1 MQPSSSK
8 RRDSLVIA
16 FLAIVALMFVVGAV
30 LGLRALSSQSAQLST
45 GTQPAAVPSLS
56 ALIKSARRAA
66 DELAAR
72 VRQLESGLLGKEPA
86 PSKPSTPSMP
96 STQKDSRAALQ
107 APPKPA
113 TAGASDPKRAYP
125 AIAAPPAP
133 HVPALPANATWTYDV
148 SFGPAWQKTGQLH
161 YQTQTSEQGK
171 LGARMSWTPNGGQTA
186 NWFLGI
192 VDANHASHANTRFP
206 GFFMHPAYFPQ
217 TLAPGSHL
225 LWEFPWQGGDAR
237 RQGERVRRYDM
248 KIVAWERVALPAG
261 EFDAVRM
268 EGKLLYVESESV
280 KAEVAYALWYAPRAK
295 QVVRLRWI
303 GRAPDESSGEMI
315 AELAAYRVP

>member
-1 MQPSSSK
+1 MQPSSPK
-8 RRDSLVIA
+8 RLDSLAIA

-30 LGLRALSSQSAQLST
+30 LGLRALFSQTAQLPT
-45 GTQPAAVPSLS
+45 GAQPAAVQSLA
-56 ALIKSARRAA
+56 ALSEAARRAA

-72 VRQLESGLLGKEPA
+72 VQQLASGLLGEAPAPPA
-86 PSKPSTPSMP
+86 PSK
-96 STQKDSRAALQ
+96 QKAPRAAPQ
-107 APPKPA
+107 PPPKPA

-125 AIAAPPAP
+125 AIAVPPAP

-148 SFGPAWQKTGQLH
+148 FFGPAWQKTGQLH
-161 YQTQTSEQGK
+161 YRTQTSEQGK
-171 LGARMSWTPNGGQTA
+171 LGARMSWTPNGGQTS

-192 VDANHASHANTRFP
+192 FNADHASHANTRFP

-217 TLAPGSHL
+217 TLAPGSRL
-225 LWEFPWQGGDAR
+225 LWEFPWQGGDAL
-237 RQGERVRRYDM
+237 RQDGRVRRYDM
-248 KIVAWERVALPAG
+248 RVVAWERVALPAG

-303 GRAPDESSGEMI
+303 GRAPDESSAEMI
-315 AELAAYRVP
+315 AELAAYHGP